1 MASVCSCLEVLLG
14 IWMAEADRSR
24 GVYIEHGASQPASQ
38 KVAKVYILM
47 MCVGRV
53 DVTCIC
59 MEETYIHVYMLR
71 TLTAS

>member
-53 DVTCIC
+53 DVTCMHGGDIYTC
-59 MEETYIHVYMLR
+59 IYVTYVN
-71 TLTAS
+71 S